1 MNSVAWAALAAGAAG
16 TIATSVGCYLA
27 GRSRRGRLIARHV
40 SQRVSVA
47 ARRASGWWSAPRDS
61 DPFRV
66 DPAELEAAEV
76 DFEAAGVTSV
86 AMGRLHSKSEAVA
99 AETLNGLGAVRP
111 SGADTDGAVQSR
123 RQTATDGDDD
133 RRLTINPIAVVLG
146 PDEE

>member
-66 DPAELEAAEV
+66 DPAELEAAGHQV
-76 DFEAAGVTSV
+76 
-86 AMGRLHSKSEAVA
+86 RLLSLLRPTLLSLPYHS
-99 AETLNGLGAVRP
+99 P
-111 SGADTDGAVQSR
+111 Y
-123 RQTATDGDDD
+123 
-133 RRLTINPIAVVLG
+133 I
-146 PDEE
+146 